1 MTKYYDSSLAEINL
15 SPPTAKMDARNI
27 PLDELILQVEQM
39 SDSFHVVESA
49 AFRLS
54 HVAAALTCLQDA
66 LFYVR
71 MYKSTDVTGEGEKRR
86 QQLIDDSEFVI
97 EVIRAGGMYP

>member
-1 MTKYYDSSLAEINL
+1 MTKYYDSSLAEINF
-15 SPPTAKMDARNI
+15 PNPTIKMNARNI

-54 HVAAALTCLQDA
+54 HVASALTCLQDA

-86 QQLIDDSEFVI
+86 QQLIDDSETI
-97 EVIRAGGMYP
+97 ISLIRTGGLYP